1 MRFSIRVAF
10 FLVGV
15 GILVSCARFQPSGP
29 VKEEDLGIPTELT
42 EKFSVKEVEVAPA
55 VTPEVKQPV
64 PVKGKKP
71 PKVVKPPK
79 DVVTFPDRW
88 KGRPP
93 MFRPGDRSV
102 YDITFFGATA
112 GELDL
117 QVLPNKIIADR
128 NVFHVRAEAK
138 STSVF
143 SLFYRVNDYGESF
156 IDADA
161 IVPLKFHLKQ
171 DESIQQRDIVELY
184 DHKKKKMYYWSKWDH
199 KKKGHRLDN
208 TEIEIPNFT
217 QDSVSAFYFIRTL
230 PLEDGQS
237 YQFDVSTNGKIR
249 TVRAVVVRREKI
261 QTRAGEF
268 PTIVVKPEVVL
279 DGILQKTGDTFIWVT
294 DDEYRDVVKLD
305 AKIKI
310 GSVIAYLRELYREGK
325 PVGDTGRGR

>member
-1 MRFSIRVAF
+1 MRPAF
-10 FLVGV
+10 RILLLVFFF
-15 GILVSCARFQPSGP
+15 VSCARFQPSEP
-29 VKEEDLGIPTELT
+29 VKEADLGIPTELT
-42 EKFSVKEVEVAPA
+42 EKFSVKEAEAPA
-55 VTPEVKQPV
+55 VKPEEKPEEK
-64 PVKGKKP
+64 PRKKP
-71 PKVVKPPK
+71 AAPPARKVSK

-117 QVLPNKIIADR
+117 RVLPNKIVADR

-143 SLFYRVNDYGESF
+143 ALFYRVNDYGESF
-156 IDADA
+156 IDAEA
-161 IVPLKFHLKQ
+161 IVPLKFQLRQ

-184 DHKKKKMYYWSKWDH
+184 DHKKRKMYYWSKWEH
-199 KKKGHRLDN
+199 KKKGNRLDKF
-208 TEIEIPNFT
+208 EIDIPNFT

-230 PLEDGQS
+230 PLEEGKS
-237 YQFDVSTNGKIR
+237 YQFDVSTNGKMR
-249 TVRAVVVRREKI
+249 TVRATVVRRERL

-279 DGILQKTGDTFIWVT
+279 DGILQKAGDTFLWVT

-325 PVGDTGRGR
+325 PVGEAGHGR